1 MDRRK
6 NYPSISPQ
14 AIINMLIKAINL
26 FSSPISGKHSLRTV
40 LIVAFVSQIIA
51 AMGLTAWLLFYNGQH
66 AVAELATQLRNESTA
81 HIQQHLKNHMAV
93 PLLVNQLNA
102 EAIRLGL
109 LNLTDQAHLER
120 YLWNQI
126 KQFDTLSYVAIATEK
141 PIYIGTYT
149 PAENIIYLEI
159 LDKAT
164 QGHLEVWDTNTQGQ
178 RTKRQQV
185 LKNYDPR
192 ERPWYQAVAK
202 AGKPIWSE
210 VFVYFSGAG
219 IGISANHPIY
229 NQQGHLIAVAS
240 ADITLTKISK
250 FLHSLN
256 IGQHGQ
262 TFIMTRLGGL
272 IATSTTEEPY
282 TINQITQQA
291 EPIKAMASRNALTS
305 ATVNYLMQQFGDLK
319 YINHNQQLS
328 FRYQGELQFLQVVPF
343 QDQWGLDW
351 LIVVIVPETD
361 FMETIH
367 TNSQV
372 VLLLFIMALLLA
384 ILIGIFTARW
394 IVQPIQW
401 LDTAAQQLASGKWN
415 QTLPTERHDEIGNL
429 AKSFSKMVEQLKN
442 SFTELE
448 TKNAQLRK
456 TENNLIKW
464 LETLPVGIFVLDA
477 QAQPYY
483 LNQVAQQILGKGIIE
498 GAKSEDLPEIYHTY
512 VVGTEQRYPLERQPL
527 VRALQGESSTVDDVE
542 IHRVDKKIPVE
553 VWGSPIFDDNG
564 QLDYA
569 IIAFQDI
576 TERKQAETIRH
587 RFTEKLAQL
596 NQQLEEYSHTLE
608 QKVLERTI
616 ALEQANQEL
625 QKLARLDGLT
635 QIANRRSFDETLDLQ
650 WRILR
655 REQFSLSLILCDIDY
670 FKYYND
676 TYGHQAGDECLRQV
690 ALAMNRASKR
700 PADLVARYGGE
711 EFAVIMPNT
720 RPDGAWHV
728 AVEIQQ
734 EIQQLQLP
742 HCRSP
747 FRYLTLSIGI
757 SSVIPNQ
764 TCCPETLINFAD
776 EALYEAKEQGRNR
789 IIIKTL

>member
-1 MDRRK
+1 
-6 NYPSISPQ
+6 
-14 AIINMLIKAINL
+14 MLIKATG
-26 FSSPISGKHSLRTV
+26 FSASLSGKHSLHTV

-51 AMGLTAWLLFYNGQH
+51 AMGLTAWLLFYNGQR

-81 HIQQHLKNHMAV
+81 RIQQHLKNHMAV
-93 PLLVNQLNA
+93 PWLVNQLNV

-109 LNLTDQAHLER
+109 LNFTDQAYLEG

-126 KQFDTLSYVAIATEK
+126 KQFDTLSYIAIATEQ
-141 PIYIGTYT
+141 PIYIGTHT
-149 PAENIIYLEI
+149 PTANIIYSEI
-159 LDKAT
+159 LNETT
-164 QGHLEVWDTNTQGQ
+164 QGHLEIWNTNAQGQ
-178 RTKRQQV
+178 RTKRQRI

-192 ERPWYQAVAK
+192 NRPWYQAVVK

-219 IGISANHPIY
+219 IGISANYPIY
-229 NQQGHLIAVAS
+229 NQQDRLIAVAS

-282 TINQITQQA
+282 TINPATGQA
-291 EPIKAMASRNALTS
+291 APIKAIASRNALTS
-305 ATVNYLMQQFGDLK
+305 ATVNHLMQQFGDLK
-319 YINHNQQLS
+319 YIDHNQQLS
-328 FRYQGELQFLQVVPF
+328 FHYQDELQFLQVVPF
-343 QDQWGLDW
+343 QDPWGLDW
-351 LIVVIVPETD
+351 LIVVVVPETD

-367 TNSQV
+367 TDSQV
-372 VLLLFIMALLLA
+372 VLLLFILALVLA
-384 ILIGIFTARW
+384 TLIGIFTARW

-401 LDTAAQQLASGKWN
+401 LDIAAQQLASGKWD
-415 QTLPTERHDEIGNL
+415 QTLPTERRDEIGNL
-429 AKSFSKMVEQLKN
+429 AKSFSKMVEQLKY

-448 TKNAQLRK
+448 TKNTQLRK
-456 TENNLIKW
+456 TENNLTKW
-464 LETLPVGIFVLDA
+464 LETLPVGILVLDA

-483 LNQVAQQILGKGIIE
+483 LNQVAKQILGKGIFK

-512 VVGTEQRYPLERQPL
+512 VVGTEQLYPLERQPL
-527 VRALQGESSTVDDVE
+527 RRAIQGESSTVDDAE
-542 IHRVDKKIPVE
+542 IHRVDKRIPVE

-576 TERKQAETIRH
+576 TERKQAETTRR

-596 NQQLEEYSHTLE
+596 NKQLEEYSHTLE
-608 QKVLERTI
+608 QKVLERTV

-635 QIANRRSFDETLDLQ
+635 QIANRRSFDETLNLQ

-655 REQFSLSLILCDIDY
+655 REQFPLSLILCDIDY

-676 TYGHQAGDECLRQV
+676 SYGHQAGDECLRQV

-720 RPDGAWHV
+720 HPDGAWHV
-728 AVEIQQ
+728 AVEIQR
-734 EIQQLQLP
+734 EIRQLQMP

-747 FRYLTLSIGI
+747 FHYITLSIGI
-757 SSVIPNQ
+757 SSVIPHQ
-764 TCCPETLINFAD
+764 TCCPKTLINSAD
-776 EALYEAKEQGRNR
+776 EALYEAKKHGRNR

>member
-1 MDRRK
+1 
-6 NYPSISPQ
+6 
-14 AIINMLIKAINL
+14 MLFKQAINL
-26 FSSPISGKHSLRTV
+26 FSASLSGKHSLRTV

-51 AMGLTAWLLFYNGQH
+51 AMGLTAWLLFYNGQR

-81 HIQQHLKNHMAV
+81 RIQQHLKNHMAV

-109 LNLTDQAHLER
+109 LDLTDQVHLEG

-126 KQFDTLSYVAIATEK
+126 KQFDTLSYIAIATEQ
-141 PIYIGTYT
+141 PIYIGTHT

-159 LDKAT
+159 LDKTT
-164 QGHLEVWDTNTQGQ
+164 QGHLEVWNTNVQGQ
-178 RTKRQQV
+178 RTERKQV
-185 LKNYDPR
+185 LNNYDPR
-192 ERPWYQAVAK
+192 TRPWYQAVAK

-256 IGQHGQ
+256 VGQHGQ
-262 TFIMTRLGGL
+262 TFIMTRSGGL
-272 IATSTTEEPY
+272 VATSTNEKPY
-282 TINQITQQA
+282 IINQTTQQA
-291 EPIKAMASRNALTS
+291 EPIKATSSRNALTS

-319 YINHNQQLS
+319 HINHNQQLS

-351 LIVVIVPETD
+351 LIVVVVPETD

-372 VLLLFIMALLLA
+372 VLLWFILALILA

-401 LDTAAQQLASGKWN
+401 LDSVAQQLAGGKWD

-429 AKSFSKMVEQLKN
+429 AKSFSRMVEQLKN
-442 SFTELE
+442 SFTELK

-456 TENNLIKW
+456 TENNLTKW
-464 LETLPVGIFVLDA
+464 LETLPVGIFVLNA

-483 LNQVAQQILGKGIIE
+483 MNQVAQQILGKGIVE
-498 GAKSEDLPEIYHTY
+498 GAKSEDLPEIYRTY
-512 VVGTEQRYPLERQPL
+512 VVGTEQLYPLERQPFM
-527 VRALQGESSTVDDVE
+527 RALQGESSTVDDVE
-542 IHRVDKKIPVE
+542 IQRMDKKIPIE

-576 TERKQAETIRH
+576 TERNQAETTRR

-596 NQQLEEYSHTLE
+596 NKQLEEYSHTLE
-608 QKVLERTI
+608 QKVLDRTV
-616 ALEQANQEL
+616 ALEEANQEL
-625 QKLARLDGLT
+625 QKLARLDSLT

-655 REQFSLSLILCDIDY
+655 REQLPLSLILCDIDY
-670 FKYYND
+670 FKLYND
-676 TYGHQAGDECLRQV
+676 TYGHPAGDECLRQV

-720 RPDGAWHV
+720 SPDGAWHV

-734 EIQQLQLP
+734 EIQQLQMP
-742 HCRSP
+742 HCGSP
-747 FRYLTLSIGI
+747 SHYLTLSIGI

-764 TCCPETLINFAD
+764 TCYPETLIHSAD

-789 IIIKTL
+789 IIIKKI

>member
-1 MDRRK
+1 
-6 NYPSISPQ
+6 
-14 AIINMLIKAINL
+14 MLIKATKRFFASL
-26 FSSPISGKHSLRTV
+26 SGKHSLRTV

-51 AMGLTAWLLFYNGQH
+51 AMGLTAWLLFYNGQR
-66 AVAELATQLRNESTA
+66 AVAELATQLRSESTA
-81 HIQQHLKNHMAV
+81 RIQQHLKNHMAV

-109 LNLTDQAHLER
+109 LDLTDQAHLEG

-141 PIYIGTYT
+141 PVYIGTYT